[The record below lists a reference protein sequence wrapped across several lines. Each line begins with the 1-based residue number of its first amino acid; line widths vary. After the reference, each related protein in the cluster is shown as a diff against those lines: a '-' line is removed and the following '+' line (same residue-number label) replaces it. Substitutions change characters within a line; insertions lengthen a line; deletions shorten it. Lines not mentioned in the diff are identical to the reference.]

1 MSARPIGELFGP
13 ILARAQT
20 MMGFQAMLA
29 RCPSA
34 AARKM
39 LIMDAHSHGGLD
51 DDDARLLIEAY
62 LLESA

>member
-1 MSARPIGELFGP
+1 
-13 ILARAQT
+13 